1 MPETPVSRRSLV
13 TLLATLPLGALLPRA
28 LRAAGRGVTV
38 QQPHMRAAL
47 ASLREARRHLD
58 LATPDKGG
66 HRVNAIA
73 HTDEAIKETQAGMVF
88 DATH

>member
-1 MPETPVSRRSLV
+1 
-13 TLLATLPLGALLPRA
+13 LLPRA
-28 LRAAGRGVTV
+28 LRAAGRETAA

-58 LATPDKGG
+58 LAAPDKGG
-66 HRVNAIA
+66 HRVGAIA
-73 HTDEAIKETQAGMVF
+73 HVDAAIKETQAGMAF

>member
-1 MPETPVSRRSLV
+1 MSQPTVSRRSLV
-13 TLLATLPLGALLPRA
+13 ASLAALPLGALLPRA
-28 LRAAGRGVTV
+28 LRAAAA

-58 LATPDKGG
+58 LAAPDKGG
-66 HRVNAIA
+66 HRVKAIGLV
-73 HTDEAIKETQAGMVF
+73 DEAIRETQAGMVF

>member
-1 MPETPVSRRSLV
+1 MSQSTVSRRSLV
-13 TLLATLPLGALLPRA
+13 ASLAALPLGAFLPRA
-28 LRAAGRGVTV
+28 LRAAAAGAAA

-58 LATPDKGG
+58 LAAPDKGG
-66 HRVNAIA
+66 HRVKAIGLV
-73 HTDEAIKETQAGMVF
+73 DEAIKETQAGMVF

>member
-1 MPETPVSRRSLV
+1 MPQSLVSRRSLV
-13 TLLATLPLGALLPRA
+13 TLLAALPFSALLPRA
-28 LRAAGRGVTV
+28 LRAASRDALV

-66 HRVNAIA
+66 HRVQAIA
-73 HTDEAIKETQAGMVF
+73 LVNDAITETQAGMVF